1 MAADRTAAPIM
12 PPIPGAICGVGSAP
26 TIPAPTARAI
36 RAEPT
41 AQAAGTVGEA
51 VVVVVVVVV
60 TVAAIND
67 ARPAVCDRH
76 FRMIIPTAF

>member
-1 MAADRTAAPIM
+1 
-12 PPIPGAICGVGSAP
+12 
-26 TIPAPTARAI
+26 
-36 RAEPT
+36 
-41 AQAAGTVGEA
+41 VGEA
-51 VVVVVVVVV
+51 VVVVVVV